1 MATSFHHSI
10 IVGIE
15 LVNICEYALKS
26 TLKMKKNMTFSSKT
40 NTLCFLDVE
49 KFNILVTHQKEIKGL
64 KQAKIS
70 TLAVHYLKSGSFLKT
85 ETEILL
91 SLP

>member
-1 MATSFHHSI
+1 M
-10 IVGIE
+10 GIK

-26 TLKMKKNMTFSSKT
+26 TLKMKSNMTFSSKT
-40 NTLCFLDVE
+40 NILCFLEVE
-49 KFNILVTHQKEIKGL
+49 KFKILVTYQKEIKGL

-70 TLAVHYLKSGSFLKT
+70 TLAVHYLKPVSFIKT

-91 SLP
+91 SLL